1 MHALKLRFC
10 KLKRK
15 IDMPFK
21 MAHLHLRLW
30 SYLHLH
36 LYGQTSLKYLKPTL
50 EQDRCKIIVK

>member
-36 LYGQTSLKYLKPTL
+36 LYGQTSLKYL
-50 EQDRCKIIVK
+50 